1 VRDPGVA
8 GEHGGAGIQH
18 MQRGWGVHMEGPLFR
33 VGNRLMSRARLSEV
47 ARRERSLLGGT

>member
-1 VRDPGVA
+1 
-8 GEHGGAGIQH
+8 